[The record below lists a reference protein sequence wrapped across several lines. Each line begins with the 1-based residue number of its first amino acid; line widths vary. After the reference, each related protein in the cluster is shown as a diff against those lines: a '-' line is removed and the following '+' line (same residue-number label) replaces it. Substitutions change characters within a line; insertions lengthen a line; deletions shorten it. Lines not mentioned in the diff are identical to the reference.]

1 MKSLKIKNQNYNA
14 KFKNNFDI
22 FYLSFFIL
30 IFTFYILTLSLE
42 ASASTINKSPNY
54 LGSSNGLVGYWTM
67 DGNSVNWATG
77 AVTDSSGRGNTGTIT
92 NMATSTAIGKIG
104 QALSFDG
111 VNDYMRAV
119 ITSVPTEFT
128 VTAWIKLNEIGRE
141 QHFAEFTSNQFYVA
155 SNNRLGTGIWGTA
168 AGITTL
174 AISTWYHA
182 TITRTPA
189 GAIVLYLNGSQ
200 EGTGT
205 GAVNPASPFVIGDFY
220 NLTGNYQ
227 FNGLID
233 DVRVY
238 NRALSAEEIQT
249 LFNSG
254 AAKFNV
260 SPTKYLTSGLVGYWT
275 MDGNNVNW
283 ATGAVTDSSGRGN
296 TGTITNMATSTAIGK
311 IGQALNFDG
320 VNDYVNAGNGASL
333 NITDAITL
341 SAWVKII
348 GAQPTYARII
358 AKSWV
363 YYLQIDTNN
372 TAVLGFQDG
381 QPWIGVL
388 GSRVLSDNTWYHI
401 VGTYD
406 KNGGATNGRIYI
418 NGVLDNTLTSTQ
430 PIQTVGSS
438 VLIGAHSGGLPGF
451 HGLIDDVRIYNRAL
465 SQDEIKRLY
474 NMGATTKFNV
484 SKKQAPSLNQ
494 GLVGLWTFDAPDM
507 AGVTAYDR
515 SGNNNTGTLTNGPT
529 RAIGKIG
536 QGLSFDGSND
546 SVAIGTPAS
555 LNITD
560 AITLSAW
567 VKIIG

>member
-311 IGQALNFDG
+311 IGQALSFDG
-320 VNDYVNAGNGASL
+320 VNDYMRAVITSVPTEFTVTAWIKLNEIGREQHFAEFTSNQFYVASNNRLGTGIWGTAAG
-333 NITDAITL
+333 ITTLAI
-341 SAWVKII
+341 S
-348 GAQPTYARII
+348 
-358 AKSWV
+358 
-363 YYLQIDTNN
+363 
-372 TAVLGFQDG
+372 
-381 QPWIGVL
+381 
-388 GSRVLSDNTWYHI
+388 TWYHATITRTPAGAI
-401 VGTYD
+401 VLYLNGSQEGT
-406 KNGGATNGRIYI
+406 GTGAVNPASPFVIGDFY
-418 NGVLDNTLTSTQ
+418 NLTGNYQ
-430 PIQTVGSS
+430 
-438 VLIGAHSGGLPGF
+438 F
-451 HGLIDDVRIYNRAL
+451 NGLIDDVRVYNRAL
-465 SQDEIKRLY
+465 SAEEIQTLF
-474 NMGATTKFNV
+474 NSGAAKFNV
-484 SKKQAPSLNQ
+484 SPTKYLTS
-494 GLVGLWTFDAPDM
+494 GLVGYWTMD
-507 AGVTAYDR
+507 
-515 SGNNNTGTLTNGPT
+515 GNNVNWATGAVT
-529 RAIGKIG
+529 
-536 QGLSFDGSND
+536 D
-546 SVAIGTPAS
+546 SSGR
-555 LNITD
+555 
-560 AITLSAW
+560 
-567 VKIIG
+567 G

>member
-104 QALSFDG
+104 QAL
-111 VNDYMRAV
+111 
-119 ITSVPTEFT
+119 
-128 VTAWIKLNEIGRE
+128 K
-141 QHFAEFTSNQFYVA
+141 
-155 SNNRLGTGIWGTA
+155 
-168 AGITTL
+168 
-174 AISTWYHA
+174 
-182 TITRTPA
+182 
-189 GAIVLYLNGSQ
+189 
-200 EGTGT
+200 
-205 GAVNPASPFVIGDFY
+205 
-220 NLTGNYQ
+220 
-227 FNGLID
+227 
-233 DVRVY
+233 
-238 NRALSAEEIQT
+238 
-249 LFNSG
+249 
-254 AAKFNV
+254 
-260 SPTKYLTSGLVGYWT
+260 
-275 MDGNNVNW
+275 
-283 ATGAVTDSSGRGN
+283 
-296 TGTITNMATSTAIGK
+296 
-311 IGQALNFDG
+311 FDG

-451 HGLIDDVRIYNRAL
+451 HGLIDEVRVYNSAL
-465 SQDEIKRLY
+465 SAGEIQQLY
-474 NMGATTKFNV
+474 N
-484 SKKQAPSLNQ
+484 
-494 GLVGLWTFDAPDM
+494 
-507 AGVTAYDR
+507 AGR
-515 SGNNNTGTLTNGPT
+515 
-529 RAIGKIG
+529 
-536 QGLSFDGSND
+536 
-546 SVAIGTPAS
+546 
-555 LNITD
+555 
-560 AITLSAW
+560 
-567 VKIIG
+567 

>member
-104 QALSFDG
+104 QALNFDG
-111 VNDYMRAV
+111 SNDYVELGDKFAGIVTTTGTYSISALIYPTNALGTVINISPGGSTSDRNGIILNNGAVRAGYWNGVAYTGKSKAINLNTWYYIVLVNTAGV
-119 ITSVPTEFT
+119 IT
-128 VTAWIKLNEIGRE
+128 
-141 QHFAEFTSNQFYVA
+141 FYVDGIA
-155 SNNRLGTGIWGTA
+155 QTSGSVNSLNQQNQIGNNSSA
-168 AGITTL
+168 YF
-174 AISTWYHA
+174 S
-182 TITRTPA
+182 
-189 GAIVLYLNGSQ
+189 
-200 EGTGT
+200 
-205 GAVNPASPFVIGDFY
+205 
-220 NLTGNYQ
+220 
-227 FNGLID
+227 GLID

-238 NRALSAEEIQT
+238 NHALSAEQIQT

-283 ATGAVTDSSGRGN
+283 ATGAVTDSSRRGN

-311 IGQALNFDG
+311 IGQALKFDG

-451 HGLIDDVRIYNRAL
+451 HGLIDEVRVYNRAL
-465 SQDEIKRLY
+465 SAGGIKQLY
-474 NMGATTKFNV
+474 N
-484 SKKQAPSLNQ
+484 
-494 GLVGLWTFDAPDM
+494 
-507 AGVTAYDR
+507 AGR
-515 SGNNNTGTLTNGPT
+515 
-529 RAIGKIG
+529 
-536 QGLSFDGSND
+536 
-546 SVAIGTPAS
+546 
-555 LNITD
+555 
-560 AITLSAW
+560 
-567 VKIIG
+567 

>member
-311 IGQALNFDG
+311 IGQALKFDG

-451 HGLIDDVRIYNRAL
+451 HGLIDEVRVYNRSL
-465 SQDEIKRLY
+465 SATEIQQLY
-474 NMGATTKFNV
+474 N
-484 SKKQAPSLNQ
+484 
-494 GLVGLWTFDAPDM
+494 
-507 AGVTAYDR
+507 AGR
-515 SGNNNTGTLTNGPT
+515 
-529 RAIGKIG
+529 
-536 QGLSFDGSND
+536 
-546 SVAIGTPAS
+546 
-555 LNITD
+555 
-560 AITLSAW
+560 
-567 VKIIG
+567 